1 MDRFTMAI
9 VVGVLALVVAG
20 VGAAAIVRGR
30 ETPPDLS
37 TPRGVT
43 LAYAL
48 AEQRGDGQTAW
59 DLLAPSLQARGDH
72 DRFLARVGNQ
82 GGPREYLTIEDEQ
95 IQIDAATVVLARTY
109 PGSVGLFGGGSST
122 NRSTVRLARD
132 TAGWRITVPPDEYN
146 VFLNPPN
153 SPRP

>member
-1 MDRFTMAI
+1 VDRVTLAL
-9 VVGVLALVVAG
+9 VAGVLALVVAG
-20 VGAAAIVRGR
+20 LGAAAIVRSR

-59 DLLAPSLQARGDH
+59 DLLAPSAQARGDH

-82 GGPREYLTIEDEQ
+82 GSSREYLTVEDER
-95 IQIDAATVVLARTY
+95 IQTDAATVVVVRTY
-109 PGSVGLFGGGSST
+109 PGSVGIFGGGSNAT
-122 NRSTVRLARD
+122 RSTVRLARE
-132 TAGWRITVPPDEYN
+132 TAGWRITAPPDDYN
-146 VFLNPPN
+146 LFLNPP
-153 SPRP
+153 RP

>member
-1 MDRFTMAI
+1 MDRFTVAL
-9 VVGVLALVVAG
+9 VGGVLALVVAG
-20 VGAAAIVRGR
+20 LGAAAIVRGR

-59 DLLAPSLQARGDH
+59 DLLAPSAQARGDR

-82 GGPREYLTIEDEQ
+82 GNTREYLTVDDEQ
-95 IQIDAATVVLARTY
+95 IQADAATVVLVRSY
-109 PGSVGLFGGGSST
+109 PGSVGIFGAGSNAS
-122 NRSTVRLARD
+122 RSTVRLARE
-132 TAGWRITVPPDEYN
+132 TTGWRITAPPDDYN
-146 VFLNPPN
+146 LFLNPP
-153 SPRP
+153 RP